1 MEQKYLNV
9 AAYVFFHVDHIE
21 ELQENLLQFCNEKGL
36 RGSILLAKEGI
47 NLYVCGFR
55 EDVNALQ
62 RYLHGKCGIPQ
73 MEYKES
79 WSDFQP
85 FRRML
90 VKIKD
95 EIITMKHDAINP
107 EEFTG
112 PRIAPQ
118 EFKKWLDENRDIY
131 VLDTRNDYEVEC
143 GKFYKAE
150 HLNVKSF
157 TEFAK
162 KAQDLDE
169 NIKEKPVV
177 MYCTGGIRCE
187 KASSLFL
194 KEYGFKEVYQLEG
207 GILKYFE
214 ECGGA
219 HYDGDCF
226 VFDERTCVDKN
237 LQISDKYK
245 EI

>member
-9 AAYVFFHVDHIE
+9 AAYVFFNIEHIE
-21 ELQENLLQFCNEKGL
+21 ELREKLLQFCVEKEL
-36 RGSILLAKEGI
+36 KGSILLAKEGI
-47 NLYVCGFR
+47 NLYVCGFLDKVEELR
-55 EDVNALQ
+55 NYLQ
-62 RYLHGKCGIPQ
+62 KECGVPQ

-95 EIITMKHDAINP
+95 EIITMKRDEIDP
-107 EEFTG
+107 QEFTG

-118 EFKKWLDENRDIY
+118 EFKKWLDEDRDIC
-131 VLDTRNDYEVEC
+131 VIDTRNDYEIEY
-143 GKFYKAE
+143 GKFHKAQ

-157 TEFAK
+157 TEFAE
-162 KAQDLDE
+162 KAQELDE
-169 NIKEKPVV
+169 EMKDKPVV

-226 VFDERTCVDKN
+226 VFDERVCVDKN
-237 LQISDKYK
+237 LQMINKDKS
-245 EI
+245 

>member
-9 AAYVFFHVDHIE
+9 AAYVFFNIDRIE
-21 ELQENLLQFCNEKGL
+21 ELQEKLLQFCVAQNLK
-36 RGSILLAKEGI
+36 GSILLAKEGI
-47 NLYVCGFR
+47 NLYVCGFAHDIG
-55 EDVNALQ
+55 ELQ
-62 RYLHGKCGIPQ
+62 NYLHGECCVPQ

-95 EIITMKHDAINP
+95 EIITMKHDEIDP
-107 EEFTG
+107 QEFTG
-112 PRIAPQ
+112 PRIAPR
-118 EFKKWLDENRDIY
+118 EFKKWLDEDRDIY
-131 VLDTRNDYEVEC
+131 VIDTRNDYEIEY
-143 GKFYKAE
+143 GKFNKAQ

-157 TEFAK
+157 TEFAE
-162 KAQDLDE
+162 KAQELDDE
-169 NIKEKPVV
+169 IKDKPVV

-187 KASSLFL
+187 KASSLFI

-226 VFDERTCVDKN
+226 VFDERVCVDKN
-237 LQISDKYK
+237 LQMTNKDKV
-245 EI
+245 